1 MIFVPIRIPPP
12 IIYMIYII
20 YNLVM
25 TAATLMLAT
34 GIVEVIFYIIFS
46 CKHKDLVLFFQW
58 SGLQLN
64 QVFPGLWKPK
74 DMISV

>member
-1 MIFVPIRIPPP
+1 
-12 IIYMIYII
+12 
-20 YNLVM
+20 M

-34 GIVEVIFYIIFS
+34 GIVEVIFYNIFS

-64 QVFPGLWKPK
+64 QVFPGLWKAK